1 MQKIR
6 FGTDGWRG
14 IIADNYT
21 FENVRI
27 IAQATAEYVKEKG
40 TSARGIA
47 VGYDYRS
54 MSETYA
60 MLVAE
65 ILAANGVQVLLG
77 QEAVPTPALSYIVK
91 KNNCAGGVMI
101 TASHNP
107 PHWNGVKFKGEYGGS
122 AIPAITKD
130 IEKHLYKTDPK
141 KVDEVTRKNIV
152 MTDLVTPYLE
162 QLKSLVDL
170 KKISDSKLTVVHD
183 GMHGS
188 GKNYLEKLLEGT
200 DCQVISI
207 RSNRDCLF
215 GGVLPEPIPKNTQI
229 LIDTIKKEK
238 ADLGVATDG
247 DADRLGITDSNGVF
261 VWPHYSFP
269 LLYEHLTQNRGWTG
283 EVVHTVSLAPIIDKL
298 IEQNG
303 GGKVTEVPVGFKN
316 VCEIMLERDVLIGG
330 EESGGIGFKNHI
342 PERDGLLIALLT
354 LEMLATTGKPLSEL
368 VKDLENRFGAFCYD
382 RIDAH
387 LEDSKRLGL
396 IQRLRDNPPTEFA
409 GIPVEKVCL
418 LDGIKFSFHG
428 NGWLLIRASDTEPVV
443 RLYAGSE
450 TMDNTWKI
458 LNAGKALC
466 GITDI

>member
-14 IIADNYT
+14 IIADNFT

-27 IAQATAEYVKEKG
+27 IAQATAEYVMEKG
-40 TSARGIA
+40 TASRGIA
-47 VGYDYRS
+47 VGYDYRF

-60 MLVAE
+60 QLVAE
-65 ILAANGVQVLLG
+65 ILAANGVQVYLG
-77 QEAVPTPALSYIVK
+77 KEAVPTPALSFAVK
-91 KNNCAGGVMI
+91 DKNCAGGVMI

-130 IEKHLYKTDPK
+130 IEKHLYKTEPK
-141 KVDEVTRKNIV
+141 KIDDSTRKNII
-152 MTDLVTPYLE
+152 MCDLVTPYLN
-162 QLKSLVDL
+162 QIKSLVDIN
-170 KKISDSKLTVVHD
+170 KISDAKLTVVHD

-188 GKNYLEKLLEGT
+188 GKNYLSKLLEGT
-200 DCQVISI
+200 QCKVISI
-207 RSNRDCLF
+207 RSNRDPLF

-247 DADRLGITDSNGVF
+247 DADRLGVTDGNGDF
-261 VWPHYSFP
+261 LWPHYTFP
-269 LLYEHLTQNRGWTG
+269 MLYEHLTKNRGWSG

-298 IEQNG
+298 VEENG
-303 GGKVTEVPVGFKN
+303 QCKVTEVPVGFKN

-342 PERDGLLIALLT
+342 PERDGLLIALLV
-354 LEMLATTGKPLSEL
+354 LEMLAYNKKSLAQMTKEL
-368 VKDLENRFGAFCYD
+368 EARFGAFCYD

-396 IQRLRDNPPTEFA
+396 IQRLRDNPPKDFA
-409 GIPVEKVCL
+409 GIPVVKVNL
-418 LDGIKFSFHG
+418 LDGIKFSFAG

-466 GITDI
+466 GIK